1 MGRVVRWLAA
11 LLLLAVVAGG
21 ALWAGGGRSGGPGPA
36 TAPHAGGQAA
46 TAAARAAELD
56 RHLREHV
63 FRLQIT
69 THPAGATVHLRPA
82 AGGPAR
88 SGRTPLLARVRGG
101 HLQLTLA
108 RPGSNRLGLPVL
120 LDRDRSPDLWLDPAG
135 LLHHK
140 LGEARTGSNPKQ
152 VAFTP
157 DGKEL
162 WVTLLGGHGVEVF
175 DVPSL
180 RRKRSIRLG
189 EHGAVEVVFSR
200 DGRTAYA
207 SQMETASV
215 WVIDRRTYRVSRH
228 LATGGVWSKVLA
240 LSPDQRTLYVA
251 NWVSNNV
258 SVIDLGSG
266 RVRRLLPT
274 VRTPRGLWPTPDGRR
289 LYVAGFE
296 DGELERIDL
305 RSGRRKLL
313 LHTGGAMRHLAG
325 DPERGRL
332 YADDM
337 AKSEAFV
344 VDLPSERVRRLAA
357 TDSTPNTIDLS
368 PDGRVLYVSNRGRN
382 GPCYCAPDRNGG
394 RCWRSTPPAAGCW
407 TRSWAATRPPA
418 WTSRATAGCWPS
430 PTSSITGSACSRS
443 RPTGCWPPVAA
454 GGPPPTGRSCAS
466 GDRSPPS
473 TQIFHRLPTATRVLP
488 VPAAYELLGALRG
501 EAADGEPA
509 VVSAL
514 SGRWSGP

>member
-11 LLLLAVVAGG
+11 LLLLVVVAGG
-21 ALWAGGGRSGGPGPA
+21 ALWAGGGQSGRPGPA
-36 TAPHAGGQAA
+36 APHGTPAGGQAA
-46 TAAARAAELD
+46 TRAARAAELD
-56 RHLREHV
+56 RRLREHV

-69 THPAGATVHLRPA
+69 THPAGATVRVRPQ
-82 AGGPAR
+82 AGGRAR
-88 SGRTPLLARVRGG
+88 SGTTPMLARVRGG

-108 RPGSNRLGLPVL
+108 RPGSNRLVLPIL
-120 LDRDRSPDLWLDPAG
+120 LDRDRALDLWLDPAG

-152 VAFTP
+152 VTFSP

-175 DVPSL
+175 DVPGL
-180 RRKRSIRLG
+180 RRKRNIRLG

-215 WVIDRRTYRVSRH
+215 WVIDRRTYRVRRH

-251 NWVSNNV
+251 NWVSNDV
-258 SVIDLGSG
+258 SVIDLRSG

-289 LYVAGFE
+289 LYVAGF
-296 DGELERIDL
+296 DNGELERIDL
-305 RSGRRKLL
+305 RSGRRKVLL
-313 LHTGGAMRHLAG
+313 RTGGAMRHLVG
-325 DPERGRL
+325 DPRRGRL

-337 AKSEAFV
+337 GTSEAFV
-344 VDLPSERVRRLAA
+344 VDLASGRVRRLAA

-382 GPCYCAPDRNGG
+382 GSCYCAPGPEWGSVLAIDAASGRVLDAMVGGNQTTGLDVSANG
-394 RCWRSTPPAAGCW
+394 RLLVFTDFLDNRLSLFAIPPYRVLAVGGGG
-407 TRSWAATRPPA
+407 
-418 WTSRATAGCWPS
+418 RATA
-430 PTSSITGSACSRS
+430 
-443 RPTGCWPPVAA
+443 
-454 GGPPPTGRSCAS
+454 
-466 GDRSPPS
+466 
-473 TQIFHRLPTATRVLP
+473 HRA
-488 VPAAYELLGALRG
+488 ELRKQ
-501 EAADGEPA
+501 
-509 VVSAL
+509 
-514 SGRWSGP
+514 